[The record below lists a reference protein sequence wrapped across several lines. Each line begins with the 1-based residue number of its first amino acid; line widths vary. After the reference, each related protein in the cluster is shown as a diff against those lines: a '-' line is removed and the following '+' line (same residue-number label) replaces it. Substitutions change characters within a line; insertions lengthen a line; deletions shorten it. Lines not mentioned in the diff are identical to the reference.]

1 MDTFIRHQNLPSR
14 ILSLLLLFF
23 FTTNKIILPPFLDNI
38 IISFNLLIPLFIPST
53 LLGTFPEDACYT
65 PREIYKI

>member
-14 ILSLLLLFF
+14 ILSLLLF

-53 LLGTFPEDACYT
+53 LLGAFPEDACYT

>member
-53 LLGTFPEDACYT
+53 LLGAFPEDACYT